1 MNTPA
6 GADRVWLQRA
16 IDLSR
21 RSSQAS
27 TGYRVGAVVVS
38 GSGLQLAEGYSR
50 ECDPHVHAEESAL
63 AKLVGHVSGEVLAG
77 ATIYSSLEP
86 CSVRRSRP
94 HPCAELILAAGLRR
108 VVFALREPLLFAEC
122 HGVEMLEVGGAEVI
136 EITDLA
142 DEVRVVNA
150 HILGPL

>member
-6 GADRVWLQRA
+6 GADRIWLQRA

-21 RSSQAS
+21 RSPQVNS
-27 TGYRVGAVVVS
+27 GYRVGAVVVS
-38 GSGLQLAEGYSR
+38 STGLQLADGFSR
-50 ECDPHVHAEESAL
+50 ECDAHVHAEESAL
-63 AKLVGHVSGEVLAG
+63 AKLAGRVAVEVLAS

-108 VVFALREPLLFAEC
+108 VVFAMREPLLFAEC
-122 HGVEMLEVGGAEVI
+122 HGVEMLQVGGAEVI
-136 EITDLA
+136 EISDLA
-142 DEVRVVNA
+142 DEVRAVNA
-150 HILGPL
+150 HVLGPH